1 MVSTLPS
8 KSEGDTMILGLTPIL
23 ASALYIGS
31 GAGLLL
37 VIVVLVL
44 LFR

>member
-1 MVSTLPS
+1 MSL
-8 KSEGDTMILGLTPIL
+8 LFTPIL

>member
-1 MVSTLPS
+1 
-8 KSEGDTMILGLTPIL
+8 MILGLTPIL
-23 ASALYIGS
+23 ASALYIGG